1 MARYFIQ
8 ETYVYDITADNPEQA
23 REFFTQW
30 VEDPEGSG
38 VYGDFKE
45 NFLDIYDEE
54 GNQH

>member
-23 REFFTQW
+23 REFFAQW

-38 VYGDFKE
+38 VDGDFKE

-54 GNQH
+54 GNEH

>member
-30 VEDPEGSG
+30 VENAQGSG
-38 VYGDFKE
+38 VDCDFKE
-45 NFLDIYDEE
+45 NFLDIYDQE